1 MIENVDIH
9 YIGHQSLRQLVG
21 VVPQQTDLFS
31 GTVLEN
37 IAPGTFEPDLERV
50 LSICRKL
57 GIMRFIETLPLGL
70 DAAIGENGMILSG
83 GQRQRLAIA
92 RVLYR
97 NPGVMVLDE
106 ASASMDTAS
115 AKSIRG
121 VLFSLR
127 QKGRT
132 IIVFP
137 NQLSNVAEGD
147 KHI

>member
-1 MIENVDIH
+1 MIGNVDIH

-37 IAPGTFEPDLERV
+37 IAPGTFAPDLERV

-57 GIMRFIETLPLGL
+57 GIMRFLETLPLGL
-70 DAAIGENGMILSG
+70 DAAIGENGMILSW

-97 NPGVMVLDE
+97 NPGVLVIVE
-106 ASASMDTAS
+106 ATAS
-115 AKSIRG
+115 LEQATDKQTRG
-121 VLFSLR
+121 VVFTLP
-127 QKGRT
+127 QKAKT
-132 IIVFP
+132 
-137 NQLSNVAEGD
+137 L
-147 KHI
+147 

>member
-1 MIENVDIH
+1 MIGNVDIH

-97 NPGVMVLDE
+97 NPGVLVLDE
-106 ASASMDTAS
+106 ATASLDTAS
-115 AKSIRG
+115 EKYIRE

-127 QKGRT
+127 QKGKT
-132 IIVFP
+132 IIVISHR
-137 NQLSNVAEGD
+137 LSPLAGAAKD
-147 KHI
+147 